1 MTEPEKKLSAVE
13 GYKLASNH
21 LKGNIEAELADNS
34 SEEVS
39 DETYELLKFH
49 GSYFGY
55 DRDSATPRKKA
66 GLDKE
71 YEFMVRMKCPGG
83 RLTAAQY
90 IALDLLT
97 EKYANGALRITTRE
111 TFQFHCVHKVG
122 MKPLIADI
130 NHLLLSTLGGCGDIV
145 RNITMCPA
153 PIKDKIHAK
162 LEADGYTLAAQLA
175 PKTNSYYEI
184 WLDGEKVH
192 DYKFNPVPS
201 PVGGGLG
208 WGHSGSEDNNSPP
221 PSLPPIGGGTIEPL
235 YGDTYLPRKF
245 KIGIATPEDNCV
257 DVLTND
263 LAILSLFD
271 GDEFVGYNFAL
282 GGGLGMKHNTPKTFA
297 RLASPIM
304 FVPPEL
310 FIPATEAVIKFQRDN
325 GDRGDR
331 QHSRLKY
338 VMAEKGDAWAKSELE
353 KYLGRSMEAPKAMPK
368 FAVDDHIGWHA
379 QGDGKWF
386 FGVPVSSGRIVDR
399 EAEQIRT
406 GLRAVILEY
415 GMDLVLTADQNII
428 LCDIEVAEKPR
439 IEQILH
445 EHGVKLASDITPV
458 YRNMIACVS
467 YPTCGKALAE
477 AERIKLPL
485 VAEIENE
492 MAKHGVL
499 DEKISIRIAGC
510 PNGCSRPTVSEIG
523 IIGRMPD
530 YYTIHIGGDFAGT
543 RLNEKIFDKIP
554 YEALP
559 QALSPMFK
567 LWNEKRLANEDF
579 GDFCARYG
587 VEAVKNYAVEEL
599 AGSEWAK

>member
-1 MTEPEKKLSAVE
+1 MTEYANEPTAKLSKVE

-21 LKGNIEAELADNS
+21 LKGNIAAELADTS
-34 SEEVS
+34 SEIVS

-55 DRDSATPRKKA
+55 DRDSATSRKKA

-83 RLTAAQY
+83 RLSAAQY
-90 IALDLLT
+90 VALDLLA

-111 TFQFHCVHKVG
+111 TFQFHCVKKTA

-153 PIKDKIHAK
+153 PIKDSVHAK

-192 DYKFNPVPS
+192 DYKFNPTP
-201 PVGGGLG
+201 
-208 WGHSGSEDNNSPP
+208 HSGEE
-221 PSLPPIGGGTIEPL
+221 LEPL
-235 YGDTYLPRKF
+235 YGDTYMPRKF

-271 GDEFVGYNFAL
+271 GADGQEHIGYNFAI
-282 GGGLGMKHNTPKTFA
+282 GGGLGMKHNSAKTFA

-310 FIPATEAVIKFQRDN
+310 FIPATEAVIKLQRDH

-331 QHSRLKY
+331 QHARLKY
-338 VMAEKGDAWAKSELE
+338 VMAEKGEAWAKSELE
-353 KYLGRSMEAPKAMPK
+353 KYIGREMDAPKAMK
-368 FAVDDHIGWHA
+368 RFAVDDHIGWHE

-386 FGVPVSSGRIVDR
+386 FGVPVSSGRVVDR

-428 LCDIEVAEKPR
+428 LCDIEASEKPR

-458 YRNMIACVS
+458 YRNMLACVS

-485 VAEIENE
+485 VAEIEKV
-492 MAKHGVL
+492 MAENNVL
-499 DEKISIRIAGC
+499 DERISIRIAGC
-510 PNGCSRPTVSEIG
+510 PNGCSRPTVGDIG

-530 YYTIHIGGDFAGT
+530 NYTIHIGGDFAGT
-543 RLNEKIFDKIP
+543 RLNEKIFDKVH
-554 YEALP
+554 YDDLP
-559 QALSPMFK
+559 KALSPMFK
-567 LWNEKRLANEDF
+567 LWNEQRLDGEDF
-579 GDFCARYG
+579 GDFCTRYG
-587 VEAVKNYAVEEL
+587 VAAVKNYAVEQL
-599 AGSEWAK
+599 NTDWAK